1 MLRHFLSRRFRP
13 TRPPPLCWEATA
25 RGGDDDFW
33 GHIEDFDWSWDARF
47 SEDENL
53 LNLAFAV
60 SHNTYRFNR
69 GMKCGLYGAVLCR
82 HKDFEEGPG
91 IQILGLAMHYP
102 VKLASEEGRV
112 DEMLAVRSRSQK
124 EIMGAKS
131 KSLHAEV
138 MLVARCAREGIATD
152 GSWLYCL
159 QAPCWNCVK
168 ALMMAGVTR
177 IIFQEPDEHPSF
189 QRQREVVQAAGA
201 EWHCMVPSRK
211 RLAHLKAFQDHWAK
225 NHLPEIGRAHV

>member
-1 MLRHFLSRRFRP
+1 MPFSFKLACQSRRACM
-13 TRPPPLCWEATA
+13 PLYFSLTPLAWDCDCLRCAEAIGTAVCKSWQQLAPVQRLELATSQKKLLRAMSGWVQQEFFCW
-25 RGGDDDFW
+25 
-33 GHIEDFDWSWDARF
+33 
-47 SEDENL
+47 
-53 LNLAFAV
+53 
-60 SHNTYRFNR
+60 
-69 GMKCGLYGAVLCR
+69 
-82 HKDFEEGPG
+82 
-91 IQILGLAMHYP
+91 QILGLAMHYP
-102 VKLASEEGRV
+102 VKLASEEGRL
-112 DEMLAVRSRSQK
+112 DEMLAMRSRSQK

-225 NHLPEIGRAHV
+225 NHLPRLRAIKPEPALDDC